1 MKKAVNI
8 MQIVGMW
15 GFFLIIAIINGG
27 MREMIIEK
35 HTGELTAH
43 IISTLLLSVL
53 IFIVTAI
60 FIHYKNI
67 TDSKVL
73 LIIGLAWV
81 VMTISFEFLFFHYIG
96 GKSWSQ
102 LLADYNFM
110 KGRIFLLVL
119 ITTLLSPIVTGT
131 LFNKQ

>member
-1 MKKAVNI
+1 
-8 MQIVGMW
+8 MW
-15 GFFLIIAIINGG
+15 GVFLIIAIINGG
-27 MREMIIEK
+27 MREVIIEK

-67 TDSKVL
+67 TESKVL
-73 LIIGLAWV
+73 LIIGLAWM

-96 GKSWSQ
+96 GKS
-102 LLADYNFM
+102 
-110 KGRIFLLVL
+110 
-119 ITTLLSPIVTGT
+119 
-131 LFNKQ
+131 

>member
-1 MKKAVNI
+1 

-15 GFFLIIAIINGG
+15 VVFLIIAIINGG

-60 FIHYKNI
+60 FINYKNI
-67 TDSKVL
+67 TDSRVL
-73 LIIGLAWV
+73 LIIGFAWM
-81 VMTISFEFLFFHYIG
+81 VMTISFEFLFFHSIG

-102 LLADYNFM
+102 FLADYNFM

-119 ITTLLSPIVTGT
+119 ITTLLSPIVASN

>member
-1 MKKAVNI
+1 

-15 GFFLIIAIINGG
+15 GVFLIIAIINGG

-67 TDSKVL
+67 TESKVL
-73 LIIGLAWV
+73 LIIGLAWM

-119 ITTLLSPIVTGT
+119 ITTLLSPIVAGI